1 MEMLLA
7 GEWRG
12 AGDGATEMVRSPY
25 DGRPAGS
32 VPVATIDDAAAAI
45 DDAEAAAR
53 VQRETPAHE
62 RVAVLLRAADL
73 ADQRAE
79 DIAQTISAETGKP
92 ISEARGEASRSGAII
107 RLAAHEGSQLYGST
121 LPLDANPGTGLEK
134 IGFTRAPA
142 VRDRRGDHPVQLP
155 RAAGAAQDRP
165 GVWPQV
171 TRSCSNRPARHR

>member
-12 AGDGATEMVRSPY
+12 AGDSATEMVRSPY
-25 DGRPAGS
+25 DGRPVGS
-32 VPVATIDDAAAAI
+32 VPVATIDDAAAAV
-45 DDAEAAAR
+45 DYAESAAR

-62 RVAVLLRAADL
+62 RVAVLLRAAEL

-92 ISEARGEASRSGAII
+92 ISEARGEAARSGAII

-134 IGFTRAPA
+134 IGFT
-142 VRDRRGDHPVQLP
+142 VRQPCGIVRGDHPVQLP
-155 RAAGAAQDRP
+155 GAAGAAQDRA
-165 GVWPQV
+165 G
-171 TRSCSNRPARHR
+171 TGRR